1 MTALPKSD
9 LWIEV
14 WKGSCQ
20 TKEIPGT
27 LIMNIDVMLFSTKP
41 HNHKESDNDVIDLN
55 ANHRQKVL
63 VDGQYS
69 IPTFDVEE
77 IQNCELH

>member
-1 MTALPKSD
+1 
-9 LWIEV
+9 
-14 WKGSCQ
+14 
-20 TKEIPGT
+20 
-27 LIMNIDVMLFSTKP
+27 MNVDVMLFSTKP
-41 HNHKESDNDVIDLN
+41 HNHKESDNDVVDLN